1 MSTHKYVIEVPAET
15 KPEADAKANALGVL
29 AQKLNPKELAKLAH
43 VVAHEPVAM
52 MIAKKALGL

>member
-1 MSTHKYVIEVPAET
+1 VPAET